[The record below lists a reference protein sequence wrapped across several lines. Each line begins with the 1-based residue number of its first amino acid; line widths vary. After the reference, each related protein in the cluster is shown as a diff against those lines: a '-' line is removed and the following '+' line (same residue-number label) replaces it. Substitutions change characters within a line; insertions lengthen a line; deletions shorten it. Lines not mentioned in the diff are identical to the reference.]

1 MLVVLTGLLY
11 NGTLLSERDYMLK
24 FEGIAKVGDI
34 IRAYDFKPMAG
45 RDDAFI
51 EGVVEKTNCNESGFS
66 SYKVTVT
73 VDKFKKYET
82 KPNPRNRVG
91 QIVFVPHQTSFMEFD
106 FRVVNLSK
114 V

>member
-1 MLVVLTGLLY
+1 
-11 NGTLLSERDYMLK
+11 MLK

-45 RDDAFI
+45 RDDAFV
-51 EGVVEKTNCNESGFS
+51 EGIVEKTNCNESGFS
-66 SYKVTVT
+66 SYKITVT
-73 VDKFKKYET
+73 VDKFRKYET
-82 KPNPRNRVG
+82 KASPRNRVG

-106 FRVVNLSK
+106 FRVINLSK